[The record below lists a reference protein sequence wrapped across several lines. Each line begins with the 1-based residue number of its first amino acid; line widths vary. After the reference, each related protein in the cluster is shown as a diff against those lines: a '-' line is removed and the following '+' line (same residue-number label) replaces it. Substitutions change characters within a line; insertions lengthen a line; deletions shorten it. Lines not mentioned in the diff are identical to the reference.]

1 MVSESRTEMSQ
12 FQYLEQKTSTKIE
25 QGEETTAQ
33 APVFTSSPKSIEVME
48 GQKAH
53 FEARIIPVSDPSLK
67 VEWFLNGQPIKQGN
81 LVLFCKLI
89 IYENYV
95 MHAL

>member
-1 MVSESRTEMSQ
+1 MTIVET
-12 FQYLEQKTSTKIE
+12 YLEQLTQRLILCLFRTE
-25 QGEETTAQ
+25 LEEETTAQ
-33 APVFTSSPKSIEVME
+33 APVFTSSPKSVEVRE